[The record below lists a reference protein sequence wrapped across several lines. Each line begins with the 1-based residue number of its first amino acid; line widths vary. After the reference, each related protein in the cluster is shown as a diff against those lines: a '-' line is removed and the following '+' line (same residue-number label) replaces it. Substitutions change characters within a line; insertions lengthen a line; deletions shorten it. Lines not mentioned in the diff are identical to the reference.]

1 MSTGPTI
8 VTYNPYERI
17 YTFSDH
23 PSCLQPAPWSSPKK
37 KEINDYKK
45 EFDTENSRHKLA
57 KLKLSQEQE
66 IERLDPFL
74 KKAFVT
80 EKIYTFDDI
89 MQGRE
94 FGIHIH
100 K

>member
-23 PSCLQPAPWSSPKK
+23 PEK
-37 KEINDYKK
+37 KEISFNDYKK

-66 IERLDPFL
+66 IERLNPFL
-74 KKAFVT
+74 KKALVT